1 MVSYK
6 TKIRCTLVA
15 TSALKL
21 PPWFMISYWD
31 GILLQALSLENLFFA
46 KIYLYL
52 SQVLIFLFWFSVSI
66 YIEVWSFPII
76 CSPSG
81 WTKPICI
88 GRHAFGDKYR
98 ATDTVIKGAGSLKLV
113 FGKLATY
120 NCRKQFRFNQANL
133 LVHLYLYLAQVIL
146 CCIIQFSQCQKELM
160 RRLNWKFFTW
170 LVLAE
175 LHCPCI
181 TLMRY
186 HSILCGHY

>member
-1 MVSYK
+1 MVSYE

-120 NCRKQFRFNQANL
+120 NSRKQFCFNQANL
-133 LVHLYLYLAQVIL
+133 LVHLYLYFAHDHVALYNFLSV
-146 CCIIQFSQCQKELM
+146 
-160 RRLNWKFFTW
+160 RRNWWEDWIGSFLLDWCWRSCT
-170 LVLAE
+170 V
-175 LHCPCI
+175 HV
-181 TLMRY
+181 
-186 HSILCGHY
+186 